1 VLFRSVVKRLKEG
14 ERHDKLAID
23 ALFRAHGS
31 AG

>member
-1 VLFRSVVKRLKEG
+1 VKRLKEG